1 MKKNSFEIYEAPQC
15 LMCAEIAERLF
26 CVSNSEIKMEEEEE
40 DILWGDEGGN
50 E

>member
-1 MKKNSFEIYEAPQC
+1 MKKNTFEIYEAPQC
-15 LMCAEIAERLF
+15 LMYAEIAEQLL
-26 CVSNSEIKMEEEEE
+26 CISDSEIKLEEEEE